1 MGRSR
6 KPVNQQKK
14 NLKVIEIQRR
24 RAEEE
29 AALLGAEPLDLPPL
43 HRFYNEFAESEYR
56 RHLPYMIENGAFDG
70 RDQDNLVEYCN
81 ALAHETEVIQAQ
93 KKDPSTGMKRIEM
106 LKSTMALER
115 LYLDQMYKFGRLCG
129 FSPEARLKIAAT
141 KVNEEEQQLERGFGN
156 I

>member
-6 KPVNQQKK
+6 KPVEQQKWS
-14 NLKVIEIQRR
+14 LKVVDMQKRK
-24 RAEEE
+24 AEED

-43 HRFYNEFAESEYR
+43 HRFYNKFAESEYR

-70 RDQDNLVEYCN
+70 RDKDNLVEYCN
-81 ALAHETEVIQAQ
+81 ALAHENEIIQAQ
-93 KKDPSTGMKRIEM
+93 KADTSTGMERIKM
-106 LKSTMALER
+106 LKSTSSLEKM
-115 LYLDQMYKFGRLCG
+115 YLDQMYKFGRLCG

-141 KVNEEEQQLERGFGN
+141 KIDKEEAELERGFGN

>member
-6 KPVNQQKK
+6 KPVDQQTK
-14 NLKVIEIQRR
+14 NLKIVEIQRR
-24 RAEEE
+24 KAEEE

-43 HRFYNEFAESEYR
+43 DRFYNELAESEYR

-70 RDQDNLVEYCN
+70 RDRDNLVEYCN
-81 ALAHETEVIQAQ
+81 ALAHQNEVIQTQ
-93 KKDPSTGMKRIEM
+93 KKDKSKGMARIEM
-106 LKSTMALER
+106 LKNTMALER

-141 KVNEEEQQLERGFGN
+141 KIDKEDQELERGFGN